1 MSIKEQ
7 LKEAVVKL
15 DNAPINEALSS
26 IFESVELG
34 GEVQQKFS
42 TVFEGVIKAQ
52 AMQLAESYIDS
63 CATEAEGIVA
73 AHKQEL
79 NEASEEYGNY
89 IAEQME
95 KKLDVYLNHI
105 TESWMENNRLAVE
118 GGLKIQMFDNLVG
131 GLKTMFVEN
140 NINVAD
146 DAVDVVKELE
156 QEIVDL
162 EAKLD
167 ESVTTI
173 QAKDVQL
180 KEFHKSQEID
190 KLVEGLADSQKEK
203 VRNLAESLD
212 YTEDFTARVGTLV
225 EFATGGKFGKGALNE
240 ADDKKQDPDAES
252 EGNPNFKPDDTDEDS
267 EGKKKKEKD
276 LTENQLSPEMA
287 AYVHFSRQK
296 R

>member
-15 DNAPINEALSS
+15 DNAPINEALTN
-26 IFESVELG
+26 IFESVELS
-34 GEVQQKFS
+34 GEVQKQFS
-42 TVFEGVIKAQ
+42 TVFEGVVKAQ
-52 AMQLAESYIDS
+52 ALQLAESYIDS

-79 NEASEEYGNY
+79 NEASEEYGKY

-156 QEIVDL
+156 QEIVEL

-173 QAKDVQL
+173 QTKDVQL
-180 KEFHKSQEID
+180 KEFHKSQAID

-225 EFATGGKFGKGALNE
+225 EFATGKFNKGTLNE
-240 ADDKKQDPDAES
+240 AEDKKQNPDAES
-252 EGNPNFKPDDTDEDS
+252 EGNPNFKPDDTDKDDD
-267 EGKKKKEKD
+267 KKKDKD
-276 LTENQLSPEMA
+276 LTEGQLSPEMA
-287 AYVHFSRQK
+287 SYVHFARQK